1 MARFGDRP
9 DRLRHTVLMLIGVPP
24 TIHQP
29 TRAVFRLP
37 LVALVAVVL
46 LAVCATP
53 LAFAVPLLW
62 LIYLVPVGLAWLV
75 LRLRTDAD
83 AGGIRVR
90 QVFTSRRLP
99 WDEVAG
105 LRLRER
111 GWVRA
116 VLRDGDQVI
125 LPNVRT
131 GDVPALAL
139 VSGGRLA
146 DPRGEAAADP
156 GSPGQPSSSGL
167 GPGSPESSGSSGM
180 SPDSPEQ
187 PSS

>member
-1 MARFGDRP
+1 
-9 DRLRHTVLMLIGVPP
+9 MLSGVPP
-24 TIHQP
+24 TIQEP

-37 LVALVAVVL
+37 LVALVAVIL
-46 LAVCATP
+46 LAVGATP
-53 LAFAVPLLW
+53 LAFAVPWLW
-62 LIYLVPVGLAWLV
+62 LVYLVPVGLAWWV

-99 WDEVAG
+99 WDDVAG
-105 LRLRER
+105 LRLRGSKR
-111 GWVRA
+111 VRA
-116 VLRDGDQVI
+116 VLHDGAQVT
-125 LPNVRT
+125 LPNVRA

-146 DPRGEAAADP
+146 DPRGEAGAEPDDSSSVEP
-156 GSPGQPSSSGL
+156 DVPSSV
-167 GPGSPESSGSSGM
+167 E
-180 SPDSPEQ
+180 PDV

>member
-1 MARFGDRP
+1 MFAEGSGPNGLPSNSLGCLFHIVDRP
-9 DRLRHTVLMLIGVPP
+9 RGLGCRPDCLLHMLLMLDGVPP

-37 LVALVAVVL
+37 HVALIAVVL

-53 LAFAVPLLW
+53 VAFAAPWLW
-62 LIYLVPVGLAWLV
+62 LIYLVPVGLAWWV
-75 LRLRTDAD
+75 LRLRTEAD
-83 AGGIRVR
+83 ARGIRVR
-90 QVFTSRRLP
+90 RMFTSRRLS

-105 LRLRER
+105 LRLRES

-116 VLRDGDQVI
+116 VLRDGDQVT

-139 VSGGRLA
+139 VSDGRLA
-146 DPRGEAAADP
+146 DPRGGPTIAA
-156 GSPGQPSSSGL
+156 
-167 GPGSPESSGSSGM
+167 
-180 SPDSPEQ
+180 
-187 PSS
+187 

>member
-1 MARFGDRP
+1 M
-9 DRLRHTVLMLIGVPP
+9 
-24 TIHQP
+24 
-29 TRAVFRLP
+29 FRLP
-37 LVALVAVVL
+37 PVALAAVVL

-53 LAFAVPLLW
+53 IAFSAPWLW
-62 LIYLVPVGLAWLV
+62 LLYLVPLGFAGLV

-99 WDEVAG
+99 WDDVAS
-105 LRLRER
+105 LRLR
-111 GWVRA
+111 GSKWVRA
-116 VLRDGDQVI
+116 VLRDGDQVT

-146 DPRGEAAADP
+146 DPRGDAGAKSNASAESDAP
-156 GSPGQPSSSGL
+156 GS
-167 GPGSPESSGSSGM
+167 
-180 SPDSPEQ
+180 
-187 PSS
+187 